1 LFSKN
6 LSAIEVILL
15 LFYYYRELDEDLAY
29 IHCRSIGRSR
39 EENMGSKGPGSL
51 MYMNVAGG
59 SWRKVIFKKNGQ
71 KVWNEWRGRDLDARC
86 VLGDEGRR
94 RN

>member
-1 LFSKN
+1 MVSKN

-59 SWRKVIFKKNGQ
+59 SWRKVIFKNKWAEGVERMER
-71 KVWNEWRGRDLDARC
+71 KRSRREVCSRG
-86 VLGDEGRR
+86 
-94 RN
+94 